1 MIGSLIVSSLV
12 PTVAYIVASRQVA
25 TALKVARQ
33 QTKSA
38 ENVAQ
43 RNFQGSVIAANRQ
56 RWLDELRSDVATF
69 VSETLLLK
77 GKRIGAGSD
86 ELRTV
91 HFAYARVRM
100 RINSSKTEQVYLVDQ
115 MRSIMTDINA
125 SDLNDKLEAL
135 MKGVEIVAAGVWRKV
150 KAGD

>member
-1 MIGSLIVSSLV
+1 
-12 PTVAYIVASRQVA
+12 
-25 TALKVARQ
+25 
-33 QTKSA
+33 
-38 ENVAQ
+38 
-43 RNFQGSVIAANRQ
+43 
-56 RWLDELRSDVATF
+56 
-69 VSETLLLK
+69 
-77 GKRIGAGSD
+77 
-86 ELRTV
+86 
-91 HFAYARVRM
+91 M